1 MEFKLLNTR
10 PESFCCFTWRV
21 YNLNP
26 GCLSLIK
33 VSGLPPGESIAR
45 ASDMPVYEYQCD
57 TCQLRFE
64 KLQRF
69 SDSPLTVCP
78 NCGGPVHRVMQPVG
92 VIFKGSG
99 FYVTDN
105 RSKSSTMPP
114 TKREGDSKSEGKS
127 AEGESSVPSGDSTP
141 KAPKAS
147 ESQSS

>member
-10 PESFCCFTWRV
+10 PDSFCCFTWRV
-21 YNLNP
+21 YNRNS
-26 GCLSLIK
+26 GCLSPIK
-33 VSGLPPGESIAR
+33 VSGFLPGESIAR
-45 ASDMPVYEYQCD
+45 ASDMPVYEYQCE
-57 TCQLRFE
+57 TCHLRFE

-78 NCGGPVHRVMQPVG
+78 TCGGPVHRVIQPVG

-114 TKREGDSKSEGKS
+114 AKREGDSKSEGKT
-127 AEGESSVPSGDSTP
+127 AEGETSAPTVDSPP
-141 KAPKAS
+141 KS
-147 ESQSS
+147 TESQSS